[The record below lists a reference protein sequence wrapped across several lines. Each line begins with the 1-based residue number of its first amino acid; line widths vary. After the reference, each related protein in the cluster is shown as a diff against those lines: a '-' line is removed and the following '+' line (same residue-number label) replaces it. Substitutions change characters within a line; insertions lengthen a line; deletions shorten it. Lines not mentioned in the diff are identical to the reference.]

1 MTKIGNRDPNVFA
14 KNREALNNASDSLQ
28 QGAKEALKGATAD
41 LKSADAH
48 TQMAIGH
55 VVAAGVRA
63 VESTG
68 HVLKGTADAFEAAGH
83 AAAAGG
89 FAGLGALGWAAEGVS
104 MAGRFVAKNVAR
116 GFAGLA
122 NVFTSVLKDGKTTTV
137 RELAGD
143 PNAVRFSDQMFGKA
157 SDQLNKS
164 AAAMNA
170 AWGSYVNAV
179 DSAMMSGV
187 HAAMATGHV
196 VAVAGNLATA
206 AGKVGAA
213 GVLELADLGVQV
225 AKYANNAAEAATVE
239 ARDAAI
245 LAAKISAS
253 VANKLAVA
261 GQGEVKVDV
270 SDELKAFQKEFAQL
284 QAAN

>member
-14 KNREALNNASDSLQ
+14 KNREALNNASESLQ
-28 QGAKEALKGATAD
+28 QGAKEALKGASED

-48 TQMAIGH
+48 TQMAVGH
-55 VVAAGVRA
+55 VIAAGVRA

-143 PNAVRFSDQMFGKA
+143 PNAVRFSDKMFGKA
-157 SDQLNKS
+157 SEQLNKS
-164 AAAMNA
+164 ADAMNA
-170 AWGSYVNAV
+170 AWGSYVNAI
-179 DSAMMSGV
+179 DSAMMAGT

-196 VAVAGNLATA
+196 VAVAANLATA

-213 GVLELADLGVQV
+213 GVMQLADLGVQV
-225 AKYANNAAEAATVE
+225 AKYANDAAEKATVE

-245 LAAKISAS
+245 LAAKISAA

-261 GQGEVKVDV
+261 GQGEVTVNV
-270 SDELKAFQKEFAQL
+270 SDELKAFEKEFAQL
-284 QAAN
+284 QAA